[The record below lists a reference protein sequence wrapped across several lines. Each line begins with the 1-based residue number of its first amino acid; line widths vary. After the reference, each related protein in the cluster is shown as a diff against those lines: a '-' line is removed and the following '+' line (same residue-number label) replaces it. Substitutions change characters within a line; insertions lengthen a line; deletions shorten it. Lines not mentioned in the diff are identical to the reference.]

1 MAFGDKVIEMKEHA
15 RIAQTLT
22 NEELTEQLLNK
33 VWLGLDIYGRES
45 ALVGEAIERL
55 GGVDHI
61 KKKKEE
67 AV

>member
-1 MAFGDKVIEMKEHA
+1 MAFGDKVIEMKEHT
-15 RIAQTLT
+15 RIVQALT

-33 VWLGLDIYGRES
+33 VWLGFDIYGRES

-61 KKKKEE
+61 KKKTEE
-67 AV
+67 AT